1 MSKRIEDVILDRG
14 FYITRPKG
22 TSMYPLLKADRNEIC
37 VVKADEIDIYD
48 VPLYKR
54 DSGEYVLHRII
65 DIDEKGF
72 VCCGDNQWV
81 PEYGV
86 KREQIIGKLDRWY
99 KGKKEHTVRDASYLR
114 YVKFWCK
121 SLKRRRRILWFLHR
135 CINIKYF
142 VISVFRKIFKRKK
155 S

>member
-1 MSKRIEDVILDRG
+1 M
-14 FYITRPKG
+14 FP
-22 TSMYPLLKADRNEIC
+22 MLKDNRNEIC
-37 VVKADEIDIYD
+37 VVKPDVINKYD
-48 VPLYKR
+48 VVLYKR

-65 DIDEKGF
+65 DIRDGGY

-86 KREQIIGKLDRWY
+86 RRDQIIGKLDRWF

-121 SLKRRRRILWFLHR
+121 SLGLRHFILYFCHMFWRLRNRINR
-135 CINIKYF
+135 IK
-142 VISVFRKIFKRKK
+142 KK
-155 S
+155 K